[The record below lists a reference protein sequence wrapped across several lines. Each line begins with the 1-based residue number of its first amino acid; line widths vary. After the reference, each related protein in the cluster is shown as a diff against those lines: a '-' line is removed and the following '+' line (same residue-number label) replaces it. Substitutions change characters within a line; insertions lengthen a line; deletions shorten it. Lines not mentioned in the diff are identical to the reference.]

1 MNYGEW
7 PPYVSVAQRRARAIR
22 EMKKLRKQ
30 GRDIVPIEILGRKI
44 AATFWGESWCRH
56 LERFSDFANRLPRG
70 RTYVRNG
77 EDALPTNVRDAF
89 DSYFTGIGGHGRSTY
104 SA

>member
-7 PPYVSVAQRRARAIR
+7 PPYVSVAQRRARANR

-30 GRDIVPIEILGRKI
+30 GRDIVPIEIQGRKI
-44 AATFWGESWCRH
+44 AATFWGESWCKH

-77 EDALPTNVRDAF
+77 SVCHLAKAGESR
-89 DSYFTGIGGHGRSTY
+89 GHRLRF
-104 SA
+104 SAIPCR